1 MSKPMSGAQ
10 KRKKKIEQKLKDA
23 KLPKLDSFLK
33 NTVESTSENPTI
45 TTSVFEIPH
54 ENSEKNNVID
64 ICQNMNNTDDC
75 DILLSKNMTI
85 ICTKQYP
92 TDIANYIQN
101 SVLRHLSV
109 EDKQFIVEHG
119 PCRPSGPFSRNAV
132 GRCFDESFYYTVSK
146 AGLRISRSW
155 LCYSPELHKCYCQ
168 PCWLFGDNNI
178 KHQEW
183 IRGFNDWAH
192 TSRGIERHEK
202 SIPHKMAC
210 MAFYSFQNHNTVN
223 ENQEKQ
229 IRDEA
234 NYWKLVLD
242 RIIATTLTLATEDIP
257 FRGHRENN
265 ETESKGKFLAIIELL
280 GKYDPVLTELLQR
293 PKGTI
298 KYLSPAIQNEI
309 ITALGDKVK
318 YDILLEIRK
327 APFFSYTSDSTQDIS
342 KIDQQ
347 SHIFRYVNVM
357 YDKENKPVDIVI
369 HESFIGFEIMEGQT
383 SSEMEQQLYNNFEK
397 NKIDIKKLRGI
408 GFDGAA
414 NMSGVYSGLQARIK
428 HTQPL
433 ALYVHCAAHNLN
445 LVINDSVKNI
455 TEIQN
460 FYEKLECL
468 YSYFANS
475 IKRWAHLKSVS
486 SVSVSLKRLCTTRW
500 SSRNDCLKA
509 LSLLYVDIL
518 KLLAYISLMGR
529 NKDEKSKASGLQ
541 NYFQKFDVI
550 LIIVIE
556 SKILNSLQIV
566 SLLLQKSD
574 IDLLKAF
581 ELLQTA
587 LNKIKE
593 MRNKFEEVFEEAKQI
608 AISWGVEPT
617 FTKIRKTKTTK
628 YFDELSNDERL
639 HDAEQYFKTQIYYRT
654 LDIIIKQLEHRF
666 NGMNQV
672 IKLFSSIL
680 PINICSMNENELKHL
695 TTSLVNNYEHDLTID
710 LVNQIIQFKRSF
722 ENQISKL
729 NSVHDLAKFIIVDN
743 YLIAASFPDLC
754 TACFLFLTIPVT
766 VATAERS
773 FSKLKIIKNYL
784 RSTMSQIRLSSLAII
799 SIEKKIA
806 KEINTSDIISTL
818 ANKKS
823 RRMF

>member
-327 APFFSYTSDSTQDIS
+327 APFFSYITDSTQDIS

-628 YFDELSNDERL
+628 FFDELSNDERL